1 MNDDSFIKNII
12 SSNFL
17 FYRIRN
23 YVTIF
28 FKQEVDRKLK
38 ETSSCSLLLHYKES
52 SSFCVWYGMVYCLH
66 SEDLVP
72 VSLLEIILKEVKKKI
87 QRFFFLT
94 IFYVLYSRLL
104 VGEVSWCIDGK
115 KGRWPW
121 LLKSS
126 SNFSMFL

>member
-1 MNDDSFIKNII
+1 MNDGSFIKNII

-28 FKQEVDRKLK
+28 FKQEVDRKRK
-38 ETSSCSLLLHYKES
+38 ETSSCSLFLHYKES

-72 VSLLEIILKEVKKKI
+72 VSFLEIILKEVNKKNSEV
-87 QRFFFLT
+87 FFLNY
-94 IFYVLYSRLL
+94 ILCLL
-104 VGEVSWCIDGK
+104 FKTPCWRSFLMHRWK
-115 KGRWPW
+115 KRKVA
-121 LLKSS
+121 LATQKFIKL
-126 SNFSMFL
+126 